1 MGNLHR
7 VNMRIGYLTNHYPRA
22 TDTFIQR
29 EVAALRKRGFD
40 IRTFSVRRSGSE
52 HDVSPEVIAEKR
64 QTRYLLPVSPLWL
77 ICANVLAFGRAPLR
91 YLAVLRLAM
100 TTRRP
105 GLRGLALQ
113 LAYFQEAVVLSLEL
127 SRQGITHLHNHGGD
141 NSGSVTLLASA
152 LARIRYSITVH
163 GPHIFFDPT
172 HWALR
177 EKLRLARFI
186 ACISH
191 YCRSQLMLFSD
202 QADWERL
209 KIVHCGID
217 LERYQYAEVRSR
229 ARQLFYAGRL
239 AAEKGLPVLFE
250 SLRILLAR
258 GYEFQLTLAGDGVAR
273 GALEELAR
281 QLGIQQHVIFA
292 GYLAQE
298 QVLDCLRQSDIFILP
313 SFAEGVPVS
322 LMEAMAC
329 GVPVLST
336 YVGGIAELVENEHT
350 GLLVPAGDSAALS
363 EAIVRYL
370 DDFELRQRVSRLARQ
385 KVVAGYNLHTEVE
398 RLAQLFLASASG

>member
-1 MGNLHR
+1 
-7 VNMRIGYLTNHYPRA
+7 MRIGYLTNHYPRA

-52 HDVSPEVIAEKR
+52 HDVGPEVIAEKR
-64 QTRYLLPVSPLWL
+64 QTRYLLPVSLL
-77 ICANVLAFGRAPLR
+77 RLLGANALAFGRAPQR
-91 YLAVLRLAM
+91 YLAVLWLAM

-105 GLRGLALQ
+105 GLRGMGLQ
-113 LAYFQEAVVLSLEL
+113 LAYFQEAVVLSQEIR
-127 SRQGITHLHNHGGD
+127 RQGITHLHNHGGD
-141 NSGSVTLLASA
+141 NSGTVTLLASA
-152 LARIRYSITVH
+152 LARVGYSITVH

-202 QADWERL
+202 QADWGRL
-209 KIVHCGID
+209 KIVHCGVDI
-217 LERYQYAEVRSR
+217 ERYRYDEVRSR
-229 ARQLFYAGRL
+229 AQQLLYAGRL

-250 SLRILLAR
+250 SLRMLLAR
-258 GYEFQLTLAGDGVAR
+258 GYEFQLTLAGGGDDR

-281 QLGIQQHVIFA
+281 QLGIHKHLVFA
-292 GYLAQE
+292 GYLTQE
-298 QVLDCLRQSDIFILP
+298 QVREHLRQSDIFILP

-336 YVGGIAELVENEHT
+336 YVGGVAELVENEHT

-363 EAIVRYL
+363 EAIARYF
-370 DDFELRQRVSRLARQ
+370 DDFELRQRVSRQARQ
-385 KVVAGYNLHTEVE
+385 KIIAGFNLDTEVD
-398 RLAQLFLASASG
+398 RLAELFVASARS